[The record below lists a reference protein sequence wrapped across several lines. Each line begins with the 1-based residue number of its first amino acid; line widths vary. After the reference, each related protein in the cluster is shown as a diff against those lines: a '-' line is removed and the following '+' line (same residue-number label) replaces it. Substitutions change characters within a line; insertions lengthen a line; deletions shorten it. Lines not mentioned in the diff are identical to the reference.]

1 MQQFINRYVALL
13 EIDSFE
19 NSKSHMV
26 DLKIK
31 IKILKEC
38 LTLSNGHI

>member
-19 NSKSHMV
+19 ISKISWIGGFKV
-26 DLKIK
+26 
-31 IKILKEC
+31 
-38 LTLSNGHI
+38 